1 MAMNNVRWGDN
12 VAAAILALNVQDNG
26 KITTNQLQLLWRA
39 VAGENITE
47 IVGFAKVAPGTF
59 QIINPETNTPV
70 PVTGIGTT
78 TL

>member
-12 VAAAILALNVQDNG
+12 IAAAVLALNVQDNA
-26 KITTNQLQLLWRA
+26 KITDMQLKLLWRA

-47 IVGFAKVAPGTF
+47 ISGFAKVAPGSF

-70 PVTGIGTT
+70 PVTGIGEPIT
-78 TL
+78 